1 MAVNASYPGH
11 QRRFANV
18 YQASFPLVCQSQ
30 VWPGALLTEKVY
42 FKLSLVRGDAIGTFY
57 SHITQSTLEQDR
69 PMPKRRIRGIGAP
82 LHDKADQYRPRV
94 SLRVASARWPEHYDK
109 SGTHGHSSNL
119 GQTRSMPLPSV

>member
-30 VWPGALLTEKVY
+30 VWPGALLTENVY

-57 SHITQSTLEQDR
+57 SHITQSR
-69 PMPKRRIRGIGAP
+69 WNRIAQCPSGEFEELGLPYTIKPINIGRGC
-82 LHDKADQYRPRV
+82 R
-94 SLRVASARWPEHYDK
+94 
-109 SGTHGHSSNL
+109 
-119 GQTRSMPLPSV
+119 